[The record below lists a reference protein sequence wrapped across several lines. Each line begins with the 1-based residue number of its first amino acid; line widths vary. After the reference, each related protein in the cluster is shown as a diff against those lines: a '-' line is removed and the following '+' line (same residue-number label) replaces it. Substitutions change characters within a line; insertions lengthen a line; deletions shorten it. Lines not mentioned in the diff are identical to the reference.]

1 MSKILY
7 KHLYGKSDVSDKKI
21 KSSFYCTECG
31 ATYPKWLGKCESC
44 GKWSTI
50 EELVKTNFSFGASA
64 SDKLEFSSLSDA
76 NVEAERTFSNICEF
90 DRVCGGGIVQG
101 SVVLIG
107 GEPGI
112 GKSTLLLQIAAML
125 SQDNE
130 CVYIS
135 GEESKQQICL
145 RAERLSVSNSNVR
158 LACEIDVNLI
168 LSSLTGRERFVVI
181 DSIQTLQSNFVE
193 SIPGSIAQVK
203 ACAAEI
209 INFAKKNNVT
219 IFLVGHVTKDGS
231 LAGPKVLEH
240 MVDTVLYFE
249 GERGNSYRILRAIKN
264 RYGSCGEV
272 GIFEMRGSGLASV
285 ENPSEMFI
293 NNGYTNLPGNVVFAG
308 VEGSR
313 PILVEVQALVAKS
326 YLPAPRRTV
335 VGCDLNRLLTILAVL
350 ETRCKLSFADRDVY
364 LNVVGGLKIN
374 EPAGDLAIALSLIS
388 GRLNISLPEKTVAFG
403 EIGLTGEIRSVAKI
417 EERINEACKLN
428 FHNIVSPCWH
438 VENSNATLNMFETIL
453 ECAKSIFKT

>member
-1 MSKILY
+1 M
-7 KHLYGKSDVSDKKI
+7 GDKKI
-21 KSSFYCTECG
+21 KNNFYCTECG
-31 ATYPKWLGKCESC
+31 ATYPKWLGKCEDC
-44 GKWSTI
+44 GKWSSI
-50 EELVKTNFSFGASA
+50 EELVKTNFHSGIS
-64 SDKLEFSSLSDA
+64 SSEKIEFSSLSSD
-76 NVEAERTFSNICEF
+76 NVEAERAFSNICEF
-90 DRVCGGGIVQG
+90 DRVCGGGIVHG

-125 SQDNE
+125 SQDYE
-130 CVYIS
+130 CVYVS

-145 RAERLSVSNSNVR
+145 RAERLGVDNSNVK
-158 LACEIDVNLI
+158 LACATDVNLI
-168 LSSLTGRERFVVI
+168 ISSLTGNEKFVII

-219 IFLVGHVTKDGS
+219 VFLVGHVTKDGS

-285 ENPSEMFI
+285 ENPSEMFL

-326 YLPAPRRTV
+326 YLPSPRRTV

-350 ETRCKLSFADRDVY
+350 ESRCKLSFADRDVY
-364 LNVVGGLKIN
+364 LNVAGGLKIS

-403 EIGLTGEIRSVAKI
+403 EIGLTGEIRSVSKI
-417 EERINEACKLN
+417 EERISEACKLN
-428 FHNIVSPCWH
+428 FRNIISPCCQ
-438 VENSNATLNMFETIL
+438 VESSSAIINKFDTVL
-453 ECAKSIFKT
+453 ECAKNLFRT